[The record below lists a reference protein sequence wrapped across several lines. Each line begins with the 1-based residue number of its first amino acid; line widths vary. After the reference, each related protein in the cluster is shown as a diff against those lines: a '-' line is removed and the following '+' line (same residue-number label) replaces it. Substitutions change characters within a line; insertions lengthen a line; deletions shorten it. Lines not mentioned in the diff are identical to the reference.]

1 MPLYEYRC
9 KKCGKTFEILQRLS
23 DAPLT
28 VHKQCGGSVEK
39 LVSTSAF
46 HFKGTGWYATDYA
59 KSNPA
64 SKPTKH
70 SDKPVETKPASSEPS
85 PAPKS

>member
-9 KKCGKTFEILQRLS
+9 KKCGKTFEILQKIS
-23 DAPLT
+23 DVQLT
-28 VHKQCGGSVEK
+28 VHKQCGGALEK
-39 LVSTSAF
+39 LVSPSAF

-59 KSNPA
+59 KSKSSPKSPEHSAKPA
-64 SKPTKH
+64 
-70 SDKPVETKPASSEPS
+70 ETKPPSSEPS